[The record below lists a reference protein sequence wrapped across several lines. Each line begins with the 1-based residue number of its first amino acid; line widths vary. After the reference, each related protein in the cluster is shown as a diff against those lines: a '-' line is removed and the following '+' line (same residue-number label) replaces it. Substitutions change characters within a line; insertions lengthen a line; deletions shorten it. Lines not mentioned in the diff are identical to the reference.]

1 MSGNGKPLAQR
12 IAEIRERYG
21 EIVSEATT
29 LAKVNWEWLSTV
41 AYVPPKDHRW
51 LKMGLFEYDEKR
63 GCYQNVVW
71 GDMLINKKKLMD
83 LIKENS
89 KDGAQKD

>member
-1 MSGNGKPLAQR
+1 MSNGKPLAQR

-21 EIVSEATT
+21 EIVSEAIT

-41 AYVPPKDHRW
+41 AYVPPKDHKW
-51 LKMGLFEYDEKR
+51 LKMGLWEYDEKT
-63 GCYQNVVW
+63 GNYQAVVW
-71 GDMLINKKKLMD
+71 GDMLINKKKLME

-89 KDGAQKD
+89 KDGTQKD

>member
-21 EIVSEATT
+21 EIVSEAIT

-41 AYVPPKDHRW
+41 AYVPPKGHKW
-51 LKMGLFEYDEKR
+51 LKMGLWEYDEQT
-63 GCYQNVVW
+63 GNYQAVVW
-71 GDMLINKKKLMD
+71 GDMLLSEKKLME
-83 LIKENS
+83 LVEGA
-89 KDGAQKD
+89 KDGSKKD

>member
-21 EIVSEATT
+21 EIVSEAIT
-29 LAKVNWEWLSTV
+29 LARVNWEWLSTV
-41 AYVPPKDHRW
+41 AYTPPKDHKW
-51 LKMGLFEYDEKR
+51 LKMGLFEFDEKR

-71 GDMLINKKKLMD
+71 GDMLINKKKLME
-83 LIKENS
+83 LVEGA
-89 KDGAQKD
+89 KDGTQKD

>member
-21 EIVSEATT
+21 EIVSEAIT

-41 AYVPPKDHRW
+41 AYTPPKDHRW

-83 LIKENS
+83 LVKENTP
-89 KDGAQKD
+89 DGTQKD